1 MIADDTSLFNQNKQ
15 IKTVF
20 NKINTELKDIME
32 WLKNY
37 QVAD

>member
-37 QVAD
+37 QVTD

>member
-15 IKTVF
+15 IKIVF

-37 QVAD
+37 QVTD